1 MGGFIEPN
9 IHPILVHFAFA
20 LSVSAAIAYIGAAFA
35 PAGRWR
41 ESLRPAADW
50 MLTFGVV
57 AILATVAAGFQ
68 AYYSVAHDGPS
79 HEAMTTHRN
88 WAVPTSIFILGL
100 AGWRF
105 VSRKKPPNGI
115 FVTLLA
121 IGALSLTV
129 TAWWG
134 GNLVYKYGLGV
145 QSLPAVTGDGHDH
158 DHGDA
163 GHGADASETDHAP
176 EQGHNPSD
184 GHHDEDT
191 RSSVTH
197 DNSDGHHAQDALDH
211 KLQESADGS
220 PSGIVTQFGLALRS
234 GDVERLRKLVAP
246 DVIIAEGGGT
256 ERSFDEYAGHHMSA
270 DIAFMGAVN
279 STLKRRDVID
289 GSGLSTVISE
299 SQIHGKYNNKTVH
312 AKMTETMVLRETKD
326 GWRIAHIHW
335 SSAPIT
341 GEHEH

>member
-1 MGGFIEPN
+1 M
-9 IHPILVHFAFA
+9 LAFA
-20 LSVSAAIAYIGAAFA
+20 AL
-35 PAGRWR
+35 
-41 ESLRPAADW
+41 
-50 MLTFGVV
+50 
-57 AILATVAAGFQ
+57 AILATIAAGFQ
-68 AYYSVAHDGPS
+68 AYYTVAHDGPS

-88 WAVPTSIFILGL
+88 WAVPSGAAI
-100 AGWRF
+100 
-105 VSRKKPPNGI
+105 V
-115 FVTLLA
+115 LLA
-121 IGALSLTV
+121 VWRWRRRQTPATAIFKSLLTVAAISLSV

-134 GNLVYKYGLGV
+134 GHIVYNYGLGV
-145 QSLPAVTGDGHDH
+145 QSLPTVTGDGHDH

-163 GHGADASETDHAP
+163 GRGVAMSETDDPAEH
-176 EQGHNPSD
+176 GHDLSN
-184 GHHDEDT
+184 GRHDEDAA
-191 RSSVTH
+191 SAGTH
-197 DNSDGHHAQDALDH
+197 DNSDGHHAEDAPENRI
-211 KLQESADGS
+211 QESADGS
-220 PSGIVTQFGLALRS
+220 PSGIVTQFGLAMRA
-234 GDVERLRKLVAP
+234 GDIERLRTLVAP

-256 ERSFDEYAGHHMSA
+256 ERSFDEYAGQHMSA
-270 DIAFMGAVN
+270 DIAFMGAVD